1 MTIIKWPNDI
11 LSAQKK
17 ISGILIENNIKGD
30 TFNNSIIGIGINV
43 NQTVF
48 RGITNATSIKSIIGK
63 EIRLEEILDKL
74 IKNIGYYFKILI
86 ARDFDSIM
94 SLYNSRLYGKDYC
107 KFLLNNKTF
116 EGKVLNVN
124 HTGSIN
130 VKINSMEAKEY
141 QSNRI
146 KILL

>member
-1 MTIIKWPNDI
+1 
-11 LSAQKK
+11 
-17 ISGILIENNIKGD
+17 
-30 TFNNSIIGIGINV
+30 
-43 NQTVF
+43 
-48 RGITNATSIKSIIGK
+48 
-63 EIRLEEILDKL
+63 
-74 IKNIGYYFKILI
+74 
-86 ARDFDSIM
+86 M

-124 HTGSIN
+124 QSGSIN
-130 VKINSMEAKEY
+130 LKINGMEAKEY